1 MERTKAIDEADE
13 GDKRGYRQRWAKL
26 QQWTKPLKATDAREG
41 GVRVTTL
48 VGSIEPTYSSNR
60 PQARNWPNLARALT
74 RGAQRLGLSKH
85 SSGTSLKRLVLRYCE
100 TLGKI
105 NRPRQKK
112 IQLHGH
118 ANKEIATCRYK
129 TPGEAPQAREYMI
142 YPETP
147 YGRRVNALGRG
158 LKDPKRLDGGGSA
171 RGGCGAAGTLKL
183 QPTISEGTEGN
194 GQQTQREPKENRK
207 CFL

>member
-26 QQWTKPLKATDAREG
+26 RQWTKPLRATDVRFRFCFWYLLLGQAREG
-41 GVRVTTL
+41 GVRVITL

-74 RGAQRLGLSKH
+74 RGAQHLGLSKH
-85 SSGTSLKRLVLRYCE
+85 SSGASLKRLALRYCE

-112 IQLHGH
+112 IQLHRD
-118 ANKEIATCRYK
+118 ANKEIATRRYK

-147 YGRRVNALGRG
+147 YGRRVNVLGRG
-158 LKDPKRLDGGGSA
+158 LKDPKR
-171 RGGCGAAGTLKL
+171 
-183 QPTISEGTEGN
+183 EGTEGN